1 MGEILV
7 NYGRNLLHLILKFL
21 FYFSDVIAGS
31 YNQLDEEDIDQNDR
45 NNSLDDG
52 KDRGIFMYEK
62 FGIFLNLV
70 EKSF

>member
-1 MGEILV
+1 M
-7 NYGRNLLHLILKFL
+7 
-21 FYFSDVIAGS
+21 IAGS

-70 EKSF
+70 KKSF